1 MNPLTNIILH
11 TLLDRLEQPQRTRV
25 VRVRLNELDQARYFD
40 THDVQIRQEVN
51 NELTELERQASV
63 KLHWKKWQ
71 EGNWLES
78 VDLRDAE
85 KIYKH
90 VRRSPRSNLTEH
102 LLTLLD
108 DYASSVSWLGSW
120 HDEVRRKVQAGKA
133 VAPFRLEDGLWNRDV
148 LMLVKAVAELDD
160 STLERSLSVKLF
172 KNSKWLESLRPALLS
187 VLRRYAPDATLF
199 EGNDNALLE
208 SFGLLRVPEY
218 VLVSGSL
225 VVDGVD
231 ISSFVSVGLPA
242 TLLRSA
248 RLESKA
254 KRIVTI
260 ENQTSFESLAALC
273 PIDTLLVFSGG
284 FASPTIISLLR
295 FLSLPLY
302 HWGDID
308 VGGLRILAH
317 LRSQLGTVQ
326 TVLMDS
332 VTLEKQSF
340 LQSLSE
346 KECENLTALRKEP
359 LLEDCQTL
367 IDTMF
372 DQGKLEQEAL
382 DARQVAQW
390 LLRK

>member
-1 MNPLTNIILH
+1 LYTAFVLSSPLLNHEQGLFYVGGFPKH
-11 TLLDRLEQPQRTRV
+11 PLDLQ
-25 VRVRLNELDQARYFD
+25 N
-40 THDVQIRQEVN
+40 
-51 NELTELERQASV
+51 
-63 KLHWKKWQ
+63 
-71 EGNWLES
+71 
-78 VDLRDAE
+78 AE

-90 VRRSPRSNLTEH
+90 LRRSPRSNLTEQ
-102 LLTLLD
+102 LLTLLN
-108 DYASSVSWLGSW
+108 DYASSVSWLSAW

-133 VAPFRLEDGLWNRDV
+133 VAPFRLDDRLWNRDV
-148 LMLVKAVAELDD
+148 VMLVKAVAELDD
-160 STLERSLSVKLF
+160 NTLERSLSVKLF

-231 ISSFVSVGLPA
+231 LSSLQSVGLPA

-248 RLESKA
+248 RLETKA
-254 KRIVTI
+254 KHILTI
-260 ENQTSFESLAALC
+260 ENQTSFESLAALR

-284 FASPTIISLLR
+284 FASPTIIS
-295 FLSLPLY
+295 FLHSLPLPLY

-332 VTLEKQSF
+332 ATLEQQNF
-340 LQSLSE
+340 LPSLSE
-346 KECENLTALRKEP
+346 KECENLSVLRKEP
-359 LLEDCQTL
+359 LREDCQSL
-367 IDTMF
+367 IDKML
-372 DQGKLEQEAL
+372 DKGKLEQEAL
-382 DARQVAQW
+382 DAKRVAQW
-390 LLRK
+390 LLTK